1 VRASAIL
8 AFALLVAVLG
18 ASAATQFIAAT
29 FDNQPILGV
38 PLLNIGDTALYPPWS
53 VFGWTERWSGE
64 FPRPFA
70 FARLMVFAGFVA
82 GVAIAVLGL
91 RKPTKLPAFGMQAWA
106 KFADLEA
113 AGLFASQGAVLGKFA
128 GELIA
133 FDGPEHQI
141 LIGAS
146 RSGKGRGHVVPTLLS
161 WGGSA
166 LVLDV
171 KGELDRGDPRHGFP
185 GTSGFRA
192 RLGRVLR
199 FAPTDL
205 NSHCFNP
212 LLEVRRGANEVRDVQ
227 NIVDIIVD
235 PKGEAK
241 GAEAFWNASA
251 KIVITGLILHVLYAE
266 PAERKTLA
274 VVREKL
280 RDLDKT
286 CEEMRATL
294 HRRNARTHE
303 PETHPEVLHAANS
316 YLAGEERLR
325 SGVKATA
332 ESFFG
337 LFADPIVAEKTSRSD
352 FRIGDLMCADKP
364 VTLFLQPPPS
374 DAQRLM
380 PLMRLFINQV
390 ARSLMESQTHDA
402 LGRPKRHR
410 LLLVLDE
417 FPQLGR
423 LAFFETMMGAMA
435 GYGLKA
441 YLVCQS
447 LNHLIRAYGRDNVI
461 LDNCHLVTAFAAAD
475 PETAERIAA
484 MAGEVW
490 EVRPF
495 VSEQRPRSLFGVRKG
510 SISYR
515 EERRPLLLPADVRGL
530 PRDEQMIFVSGCKPI
545 RAKKLRFDHERIFAE
560 RLLPPAQREEGPT
573 FTHDW
578 SDVVALGKAAP
589 TRKPLSVSGAERNA
603 RPKARDATAKPPG
616 TAQADLFAAT
626 TPAAAAETQAPPASR
641 APKISELAMAG
652 LRPPEDGTRVPN
664 PAPEASGAE
673 AELSPPEAPRRARA
687 TGV

>member
-1 VRASAIL
+1 MS
-8 AFALLVAVLG
+8 
-18 ASAATQFIAAT
+18 
-29 FDNQPILGV
+29 
-38 PLLNIGDTALYPPWS
+38 
-53 VFGWTERWSGE
+53 
-64 FPRPFA
+64 PRPTRRCCT
-70 FARLMVFAGFVA
+70 RL
-82 GVAIAVLGL
+82 
-91 RKPTKLPAFGMQAWA
+91 
-106 KFADLEA
+106 
-113 AGLFASQGAVLGKFA
+113 
-128 GELIA
+128 
-133 FDGPEHQI
+133 
-141 LIGAS
+141 
-146 RSGKGRGHVVPTLLS
+146 
-161 WGGSA
+161 
-166 LVLDV
+166 
-171 KGELDRGDPRHGFP
+171 
-185 GTSGFRA
+185 
-192 RLGRVLR
+192 
-199 FAPTDL
+199 
-205 NSHCFNP
+205 
-212 LLEVRRGANEVRDVQ
+212 
-227 NIVDIIVD
+227 
-235 PKGEAK
+235 
-241 GAEAFWNASA
+241 
-251 KIVITGLILHVLYAE
+251 
-266 PAERKTLA
+266 
-274 VVREKL
+274 
-280 RDLDKT
+280 
-286 CEEMRATL
+286 
-294 HRRNARTHE
+294 
-303 PETHPEVLHAANS
+303 NS

-390 ARSLMESQTHDA
+390 ARSLMESQTQDA

-410 LLLVLDE
+410 LLLLLDE

-530 PRDEQMIFVSGCKPI
+530 PRDEQLIFASGCKPI

-560 RLLPPAQREEGPT
+560 RLLPPAQREASA
-573 FTHDW
+573 HHY
-578 SDVVALGKAAP
+578 ARLGKCGRTRQNSARRASRSAQAAP
-589 TRKPLSVSGAERNA
+589 NAAPDPRRRMRRRRQQHPLKPISSPLQRLQPQHERKRRQRRWRTKISQNWRWRDCARQRTRRLRQCRRLKQLSVGAE
-603 RPKARDATAKPPG
+603 
-616 TAQADLFAAT
+616 
-626 TPAAAAETQAPPASR
+626 
-641 APKISELAMAG
+641 
-652 LRPPEDGTRVPN
+652 
-664 PAPEASGAE
+664 PAPT
-673 AELSPPEAPRRARA
+673 EAPRRARA